1 MQSERSAVKRGVSMK
16 SIYIAATLLIF
27 SLLTGCSNPASD
39 SLSDTIQE
47 NNQKISESAEE
58 NSEIKIVHSRE
69 DATQL
74 LATKWEIKEPS
85 ALPDGYTKMDYYVY
99 DKDMV
104 EIRYND
110 DDNQNELYYRTS
122 TRKGDISGNSHQYTE
137 EKSISSE
144 NIDKIHVKGSGDL
157 WMVAIWEE
165 DDLSFSIT
173 FEKGLTQDELVS
185 MIDSIK

>member
-1 MQSERSAVKRGVSMK
+1 
-16 SIYIAATLLIF
+16 
-27 SLLTGCSNPASD
+27 
-39 SLSDTIQE
+39 
-47 NNQKISESAEE
+47 
-58 NSEIKIVHSRE
+58 
-69 DATQL
+69 
-74 LATKWEIKEPS
+74 
-85 ALPDGYTKMDYYVY
+85 
-99 DKDMV
+99 MV
-104 EIRYND
+104 EIRYKN
-110 DDNQNELYYRTS
+110 DDNQNELDYRTS

>member
-1 MQSERSAVKRGVSMK
+1 MMMTIKTNYTIVPVREKETSA
-16 SIYIAATLLIF
+16 
-27 SLLTGCSNPASD
+27 
-39 SLSDTIQE
+39 
-47 NNQKISESAEE
+47 
-58 NSEIKIVHSRE
+58 
-69 DATQL
+69 
-74 LATKWEIKEPS
+74 
-85 ALPDGYTKMDYYVY
+85 
-99 DKDMV
+99 
-104 EIRYND
+104 
-110 DDNQNELYYRTS
+110 
-122 TRKGDISGNSHQYTE
+122 GNSHQYTE

>member
-69 DATQL
+69 DATHL
-74 LATKWEIKEPS
+74 LAPKWEIKEPS

-99 DKDMV
+99 VKTWWRSVINDVTIKTNYTIV
-104 EIRYND
+104 PVREKETSAATPISIQKKKAYPAKISIR
-110 DDNQNELYYRTS
+110 
-122 TRKGDISGNSHQYTE
+122 
-137 EKSISSE
+137 
-144 NIDKIHVKGSGDL
+144 
-157 WMVAIWEE
+157 
-165 DDLSFSIT
+165 
-173 FEKGLTQDELVS
+173 S
-185 MIDSIK
+185 M